1 MTAKSKDKYDRWR
14 SKTIAFR
21 VSPEEAKQLDRFV
34 SISGLSKQDYL
45 TRRVLHQEVTVIGSS
60 RVYKA
65 LHDQMNEVL
74 NELKRI
80 DAGQM
85 IDEELMELIRLIGT
99 VMNGM
104 KEDGNGR

>member
-14 SKTIAFR
+14 SKTVAFR
-21 VSPEEAKQLDRFV
+21 VSPEEAEQIDRFV
-34 SISGLSKQDYL
+34 NISGLSKQDYL
-45 TRRVLHQEVTVIGSS
+45 TKRVLQQEVTVIGSS

-74 NELKRI
+74 VELKRI
-80 DAGQM
+80 EAGGQ
-85 IDEELMELIRLIGT
+85 IDEELMDLIRLIST
-99 VMNGM
+99 VMHGM